1 MVIQQVLL
9 VGNPLLRKK
18 SETVTDFGSELRP
31 ALEDL
36 RDTLTNHQEITGSGR
51 GIAAPQLGYLKRVVR
66 IQTPDFTSFLVN
78 PEIVEKSDEL
88 FDVWDSCFS
97 LKGAIFVNIK
107 RHRRIRVDYQDENG
121 EKHSREFVDGMSE
134 LLQHELDHLNGVLC
148 TDHLKYNKGIAMKE
162 EWEKR
167 YRTPGIGM

>member
-1 MVIQQVLL
+1 LVVHEVLL
-9 VGNPLLRKK
+9 VGNPQLRET
-18 SETVTDFGSELRP
+18 SEYVTDFGSDLQP
-31 ALEDL
+31 VLEDL

-51 GIAAPQLGYLKRVVR
+51 GIAAPQIGYLKRVVR
-66 IQTPDFTSFLVN
+66 IQSPVFTSFLVN

-88 FDVWDSCFS
+88 FDVWDGCLS
-97 LKGAIFVNIK
+97 LKSALFVNIK

-121 EKHSREFVDGMSE
+121 ENQSREFVDGMSE
-134 LLQHELDHLNGVLC
+134 LLQHELDHLDGVVC
-148 TDHLKYNKGIAMKE
+148 TDHLEDNTNITMRE